1 MVERM
6 SKNINVLLC
15 DDLLIYIF
23 ESLPNN
29 QIFANWCAKMAEKL
43 LARKIREIYFDFR

>member
-29 QIFANWCAKMAEKL
+29 QIFANELVCKNG
-43 LARKIREIYFDFR
+43 REIIGQKNQKNLF